1 MRQEAAKVDLKQ
13 SLEVVSRTG
22 RYVVGYRR
30 TVKEI
35 LARRPAA
42 VVASTKSSG
51 PLLKRVRIL
60 SQSMGVPLLLTE
72 LTPAELG
79 LALRKPFPTSFIAVL
94 DPGSSDIAEQVR
106 AGSGE

>member
-1 MRQEAAKVDLKQ
+1 MGGTITK

-30 TVKEI
+30 TVREI

-106 AGSGE
+106 SGSGE